1 MGGAFKAIELVGTSE
16 QSFDDAARSAVKRAG
31 ETMRDLEWM
40 EVLEQRGYIRGGE
53 VREFQVK
60 VKIWFKLDDGRKDS

>member
-16 QSFDDAARSAVKRAG
+16 QSFDEATRAAVRRAG
-31 ETMRDLEWM
+31 ETVRDLEWI

-53 VREFQVK
+53 IREFQVK
-60 VKIWFKLDDGRKDS
+60 LKVWFKLDEARRDS

>member
-1 MGGAFKAIELVGTSE
+1 MMGGAFKAIELVGTSE
-16 QSFDDAARSAVKRAG
+16 VSFDDATRAAVRRAG
-31 ETMRDLEWM
+31 ETIRDLEWM

-60 VKIWFKLDDGRKDS
+60 LKIWFKLDGNRES

>member
-1 MGGAFKAIELVGTSE
+1 MGGAYKAIELVGTSE
-16 QSFDDAARSAVKRAG
+16 ESFADAARAAVRRAG
-31 ETMRDLEWM
+31 ETMRDLEWF

-60 VKIWFKLDDGRKDS
+60 VKIWFKLDDAQQNS

>member
-16 QSFDDAARSAVKRAG
+16 VSFDEATRAAVHRAG
-31 ETMRDLEWM
+31 ETIRDLEWM

-53 VREFQVK
+53 IREFQVK
-60 VKIWFKLDDGRKDS
+60 LKVWFKLDGGTHES

>member
-1 MGGAFKAIELVGTSE
+1 MGGAFKAIELVGTSGE
-16 QSFDDAARSAVKRAG
+16 SFDDATRAAVKRAG
-31 ETMRDLEWM
+31 ETIRDLEWM

-60 VKIWFKLDDGRKDS
+60 LKIWFKLGPSGTDS